1 MTTVITLFRR
11 SWKIIWLSTVG
22 HCMAEQRVAPDAYGA
37 ERLPLR
43 NGVAPSFVAVPEG
56 CRLPLLDFLSLRFPA
71 MDSAT
76 WLARIERGEVRDERN
91 DAMRPDTRC
100 RPNTRI
106 YYYREL
112 ETETRIPFDEV
123 ILHLDEHLL
132 VVDKPHFLPVTP
144 SGRFLQETLLI
155 RLRQRTGLAHLTPIH
170 RLDRETAGV
179 MLFSHNPATR
189 GAYQSLFQQRAV
201 AKVYEALAGPLPG
214 AAFPL
219 TYRSRMVEGTPFFRM
234 REVPG
239 EVNSETII
247 TALEQRGDHVLYRLE
262 PITGRKHQLR
272 LHLASLGIPIVNDA
286 FYPDALPCKAD
297 DVSAPLKLLARSLAF
312 NDPLTG
318 AARQYA
324 SARQL

>member
-1 MTTVITLFRR
+1 
-11 SWKIIWLSTVG
+11 
-22 HCMAEQRVAPDAYGA
+22 MAEECVAPDCHVL

-43 NGVAPSFVAVPEG
+43 NGVAPSFVAIPGG
-56 CRLPLLDFLSLRFPA
+56 CRLPLLDFLSTRFPA
-71 MDSAT
+71 IDSAT
-76 WLARIERGEVRDERN
+76 WLARIDRGEVRDERN
-91 DAMRPDTRC
+91 NPMRPDTRC
-100 RPNTRI
+100 RPNTRV

-112 ETETRIPFDEV
+112 ETETHIPFEEV
-123 ILHLDEHLL
+123 ILHLNEHLL

-144 SGRFLQETLLI
+144 SGRFLQETLLV
-155 RLRQRTGLAHLTPIH
+155 RLRQKTGLAHLTPIH

-189 GAYQSLFQQRAV
+189 GVYQSLFQQRAV

-214 AAFPL
+214 ATFPL
-219 TYRSRMVEGTPFFRM
+219 TYRSRMVDGTPFFRM

-239 EVNSETII
+239 EANSETII
-247 TALEQRGDHVLYRLE
+247 TALEQRGEHVLYRLE

-312 NDPLTG
+312 NDPLSG

>member
-1 MTTVITLFRR
+1 
-11 SWKIIWLSTVG
+11 
-22 HCMAEQRVAPDAYGA
+22 MAELRIARAEAVAGG
-37 ERLPLR
+37 LPVR
-43 NGVAPSFVAVPEG
+43 NGVAPSFVVVPAG
-56 CRLPLLDFLSLRFPA
+56 CRLPLLDFLLERFPA
-71 MDSAT
+71 VAGTT
-76 WLARIERGEVRDERN
+76 WVARMKRGEVLDER
-91 DAMRPDTRC
+91 DCVMRPDTLC
-100 RPNTRI
+100 RPNARI

-112 ETETRIPFDEV
+112 EAETRIPFDEI
-123 ILHLDEHLL
+123 ILDIDDDLL

-144 SGRFLQETLLI
+144 SGRFLQETLLV
-155 RLRQRTGLAHLTPIH
+155 RLRQKTGLAQLTPIH

-189 GAYQSLFQQRAV
+189 GIYQAMFQHRAV
-201 AKVYEALAGPLPG
+201 SKVYEALAGPLAG
-214 AAFPL
+214 ATFPL
-219 TYRSRMVEGTPFFRM
+219 TYRSRMVDGTPFFRM

-239 EVNSETII
+239 DVNSETVI
-247 TALEQRGDHVLYRLE
+247 TALAQRGDHVLYRLE

-312 NDPLTG
+312 TDPQSG
-318 AARQYA
+318 AVRHYA

>member
-1 MTTVITLFRR
+1 MT
-11 SWKIIWLSTVG
+11 G
-22 HCMAEQRVAPDAYGA
+22 QRIALEEKGNG
-37 ERLPLR
+37 RLPLR
-43 NGVAPSFVAVPEG
+43 NGVAPSFVAIPGG
-56 CRLPLLDFLSLRFPA
+56 CRLPLLRFLTERFPA
-71 MDSAT
+71 IDRAT
-76 WLARIERGEVRDERN
+76 WIARIARGEVRDERN
-91 DAMRPDTRC
+91 AVMLPDTPC
-100 RPNTRI
+100 RPNTKI

-112 ETETRIPFDEV
+112 EAETRIPFDEV
-123 ILHLDEHLL
+123 ILHLDDHLL

-144 SGRFLQETLLI
+144 SGRFLQETLLV
-155 RLRQRTGLAHLTPIH
+155 RLRQKTGLAHLTPIH

-189 GAYQSLFQQRAV
+189 GLYQSLFQQRAV
-201 AKVYEALAGPLPG
+201 VKIYEALAGPLPG
-214 AAFPL
+214 AVFPL
-219 TYRSRMVEGTPFFRM
+219 TYRSRMVDGTPFFRM

-239 EVNSETII
+239 AANSETVI
-247 TALEQRGDHVLYRLE
+247 TMLEQRGDHVLYRLE

-286 FYPDALPCKAD
+286 FYPDALPCKAN

-312 NDPLTG
+312 NDPLSG